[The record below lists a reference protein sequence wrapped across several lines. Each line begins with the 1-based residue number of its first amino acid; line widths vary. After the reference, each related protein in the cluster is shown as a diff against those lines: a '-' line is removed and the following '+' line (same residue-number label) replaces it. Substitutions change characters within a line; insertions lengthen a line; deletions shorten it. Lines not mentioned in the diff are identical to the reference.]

1 MDPDTTALICPVP
14 RVASLLSPWRDRYDP
29 SAAAGFPPH
38 VTVLAPFLS
47 VRQVTSADL
56 ERLRDLCARVRPFS
70 VDLAEVGMFD
80 EGVLHLRPDDP
91 QPFHDLTEQVR
102 AAFPRVEPYD
112 GRFDELVPHVTVGH
126 AIPVAKA
133 RHAARSLLLA
143 LPVTVHVG
151 VVQLW
156 VPGPEGWHAGVSFP
170 LGTEVLAG
178 A

>member
-29 SAAAGFPPH
+29 SAAAGYPPH
-38 VTVLAPFLS
+38 VTVLAPFLPP
-47 VRQVTSADL
+47 RQVTSVDL
-56 ERLRDLCARVRPFS
+56 ERLRELCGRVRPFT
-70 VDLAEVGMFD
+70 VDLAEVGVFD
-80 EGVLHLRPDDP
+80 EDVLHLRPDPDE
-91 QPFHDLTEQVR
+91 PFHELTEQVR

-126 AIPVAKA
+126 GIPRPQA
-133 RHAARSLLLA
+133 RQAARSLLLA
-143 LPVTVHVG
+143 LPVRVHVG

-156 VPGPEGWHAGVSFP
+156 VPGPDGWRAGVSFP